1 MKVALRKYAPM
12 VFFHVIKID
21 KLSIKQIL
29 ASLDPEKNLKIIK
42 DSFASGGRSSNP
54 IIFTHDKK
62 FLLKTITKEE
72 KNIFI
77 KMLPEY
83 HRRMK
88 DCNSYL
94 CRIYGIF
101 RIRVGVKEDA
111 HIILM
116 RNMNEL
122 PSNV

>member
-1 MKVALRKYAPM
+1 M
-12 VFFHVIKID
+12 VFHHIRKID
-21 KLSIKQIL
+21 GLSIAECIE
-29 ASLDPEKNLKIIK
+29 SLDPLKNLKIINE
-42 DSFASGGRSSNP
+42 SFASGGRSANP

-62 FLLKTITKEE
+62 FLIKTISKQE
-72 KNIFI
+72 KNVFI

-88 DCNSYL
+88 DSNSYL
-94 CRIYGIF
+94 CRIYSIF
-101 RIRVGVKEDA
+101 RIKLHNKENT

-122 PSNV
+122 SNDVS